1 VIHALLAI
9 SVSRS
14 SSRGRLS
21 KVMSETNQTTQPED
35 RTDYERTVLLLTM
48 IDAARALSIGRTTM
62 YELVCSGQV
71 EVVHIVDRHACPWPR
86 SRSTSSGVAP
96 RGYRAAGKKERPTT

>member
-14 SSRGRLS
+14 RSRARLS
-21 KVMSETNQTTQPED
+21 VVMNETNQTNQPED
-35 RTDYERTVLLLTM
+35 RTSYERTLLLLTM

-62 YELVCSGQV
+62 YELVAAG
-71 EVVHIVDRHACPWPR
+71 EIGVVHIGRSVRVPVDALHAFVER
-86 SRSTSSGVAP
+86 R
-96 RGYRAAGKKERPTT
+96 RAD